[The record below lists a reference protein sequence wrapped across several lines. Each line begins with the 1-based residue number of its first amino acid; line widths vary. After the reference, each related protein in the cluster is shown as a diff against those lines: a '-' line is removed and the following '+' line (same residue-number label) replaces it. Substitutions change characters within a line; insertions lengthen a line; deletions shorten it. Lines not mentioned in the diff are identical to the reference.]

1 MKRQQ
6 PNLNNIDYKD
16 VKTLQKFVTSQ
27 YKIGSNRRTGLSRQ
41 NQRKVAKAIK
51 LARQM
56 ALMPYTREQRRKTSE
71 KAHKL
76 SGNQE

>member
-6 PNLNNIDYKD
+6 PNLTNIDYKD
-16 VKTLQKFVTSQ
+16 VKNLQKFVTSQ
-27 YKIGSNRRTGLSRQ
+27 YKVGSVKRTGLSRQ

-56 ALMPYTREQRRKTSE
+56 ALMPYTREQRRLTSE
-71 KAHKL
+71 KGQRLA
-76 SGNQE
+76 GQQ